1 MINKIKLTTSLFRDD
16 KSVSS
21 VKTVVK
27 TFVPPFR
34 KKSRGGPKKEWHMR
48 GEVSSFKI
56 RHKVIPNKNGVVTKL
71 CFENELLCNS
81 KG

>member
-1 MINKIKLTTSLFRDD
+1 
-16 KSVSS
+16 
-21 VKTVVK
+21 
-27 TFVPPFR
+27 
-34 KKSRGGPKKEWHMR
+34 MR

-71 CFENELLCNS
+71 CFENELLSNS